1 MSHIVTRTYG
11 KYRNTD
17 YLTAFDIIW
26 GPVWTGARKNAVT
39 FETAAKAEYA
49 MDAAVAIM
57 RPRPFMVPDFGSDH
71 TLEVVSA

>member
-1 MSHIVTRTYG
+1 MDWR
-11 KYRNTD
+11 
-17 YLTAFDIIW
+17 
-26 GPVWTGARKNAVT
+26 ARKNAIT

-57 RPRPFMVPDFGSDH
+57 RPRPFMVPDFGST